1 MVIYKSL
8 SLTNAQGTFE
18 WPANIHRP
26 EEVLGKS
33 LEELDSIRMEHHCY
47 ISYDPTSNIINV
59 MGNNPTN
66 VQKALIKV
74 RGTYFE
80 VVARGTETL
89 TRYLLVPITGNST
102 GAYVKLVPYGENTG
116 KATGVSDGTTN
127 KIPKVTPQIRGNK
140 FDTDEHLKSHGTAG
154 EAAQRNSAIIEH
166 AISVSLHNLCYY
178 RGHIKMRARL
188 GTFLLTRYRNKE
200 HQTLAQFET
209 MMKDSQVIGEVTQE

>member
-1 MVIYKSL
+1 M
-8 SLTNAQGTFE
+8 QGTFE
-18 WPANIHRP
+18 WPADIHRP
-26 EEVLGKS
+26 EQVLGKS

-47 ISYDPTSNIINV
+47 ISYDPSSNIIKV

-80 VVARGTETL
+80 VVARGTETP
-89 TRYLLVPITGNST
+89 TRYLLAPLTGNSN

-116 KATGVSDGTTN
+116 TATGVLDVKPN
-127 KIPKVTPQIRGNK
+127 KIPKVTPQIRGSQVDTEEHSNS
-140 FDTDEHLKSHGTAG
+140 FDTAG
-154 EAAQRNSAIIEH
+154 EAAQRNSATIEH
-166 AISVSLHNLCYY
+166 AISVSLQNLCYY